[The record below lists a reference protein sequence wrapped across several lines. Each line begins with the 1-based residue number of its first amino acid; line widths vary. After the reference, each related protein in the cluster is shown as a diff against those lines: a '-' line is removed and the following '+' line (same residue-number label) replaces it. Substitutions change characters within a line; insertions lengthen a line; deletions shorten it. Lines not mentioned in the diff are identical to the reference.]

1 MRDIL
6 NYLDACALESEHYW
20 TMWDCV
26 EREEFDGAI
35 YEQIQVLYYNDVINE
50 FLASASQ
57 ETLEFFETIYE
68 ITYGVKYES
77 GI

>member
-6 NYLDACALESEHYW
+6 NYLDAGALESEHYW

-50 FLASASQ
+50 FLANADN
-57 ETLEFFETIYE
+57 ETLDFLQTIYE
-68 ITYGVKYES
+68 ITYGVKYE
-77 GI
+77 GNV